1 MKIKCTLL
9 LLLGSALLTHIKA
22 QSCSG
27 GFIFQYT
34 GSTNMVWFQD
44 HSNSNQ
50 SWQRDYTNWDFS
62 DGTQDTGK
70 ALVHTFPQPLIYNVK
85 KETKFSEIG
94 NPSNFCIVTDSMYID
109 ASIPG
114 SMICNPHYKL
124 KLQWITGS
132 TYGISSYYSGCG
144 YTLKE
149 IAVTGPI
156 FSVPNGPMP
165 SYYSTSQN
173 FFTYN
178 LPSIDSDYVFTQHV
192 ILPTINGNS
201 GAIASGRIL
210 THDSIKTTPQDCH
223 ASFFMLPADSSM
235 NNWTIQNY
243 SSSAGTLSYFWDF
256 GDGATSTQISPSHTY
271 STVGTY
277 TVCLTVN
284 SGTCSDTYCSTAFT
298 DSTQIGYGMK
308 KLNVVHMNISNV
320 SVGVSENSNNI
331 GKISLFPNPASN
343 ELNIAY
349 REKES
354 CQVTVAD
361 LIGRQHIQIDTDKN
375 ADSVKL
381 NIDQLPA
388 GIYVIQL
395 RSQGKAVYNGKFIKE

>member
-1 MKIKCTLL
+1 MKSKCTLL
-9 LLLGSALLTHIKA
+9 LLLSSVFFTQIKA

-50 SWQRDYTNWDFS
+50 GWQRDYTNWDFG
-62 DGTQDTGK
+62 DGSQDTGK
-70 ALVHTFPQPLIYNVK
+70 ALVHTFPQSIIYNVK
-85 KETKFSEIG
+85 KETKFSETG
-94 NPSNFCIVTDSMYID
+94 NPSNFCIVIDSLYID

-114 SMICNPHYKL
+114 SMMCNPHYKL

-156 FSVPNGPMP
+156 FTVPNGPMP
-165 SYYSTSQN
+165 GHYSTSQD

-178 LPSIDSDYVFTQHV
+178 LPSGDSDYVFTQHV
-192 ILPTINGNS
+192 ILPTINGNGS
-201 GAIASGRIL
+201 AIANSRIL
-210 THDSIKTTPQDCH
+210 VHDSIKITPTDCH
-223 ASFFMLPADSSM
+223 ASFFMMPADSSM

-243 SSSAGTLSYFWDF
+243 SSSAGTASYFWDF
-256 GDGATSTQISPSHTY
+256 GDGTTSTLTSPSHTY

-308 KLNVVHMNISNV
+308 KLNAVDMHITNIS
-320 SVGVSENSNNI
+320 VGISENFNDNDH
-331 GKISLFPNPASN
+331 ISLFPNPANN
-343 ELNIAY
+343 ELNLSY
-349 REKES
+349 NTKES
-354 CQVTVAD
+354 YQVTITD
-361 LIGRQHIQIDTDKN
+361 LIGRQHIQTDTNKN
-375 ADSVKL
+375 ANSAKL
-381 NIDQLPA
+381 NIEKLPA

-395 RSQGKAVYNGKFIKE
+395 RSNNRSVFNSKFIKE